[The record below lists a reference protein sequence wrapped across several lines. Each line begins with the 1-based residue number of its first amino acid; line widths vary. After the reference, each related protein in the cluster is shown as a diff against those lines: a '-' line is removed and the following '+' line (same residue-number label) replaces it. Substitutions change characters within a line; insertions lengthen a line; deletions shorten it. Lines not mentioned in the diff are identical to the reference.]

1 MAYLGAG
8 LDAVNETLSTINMVC
23 DTMTGNG
30 VLTTKVLGSPTAPG
44 SVNNVSVYYDGVAQ
58 TPTTDYTLSGSTIT
72 FTTAPASNVNVVIL
86 SYADEFSKT
95 ISDNTVYTDVIED
108 SAITNNKI
116 LGISASK
123 LTGALPALD
132 GSALTGIVTLD
143 PVLINETSN
152 PTVSSMLATGNG
164 VGTIWVNST
173 TGAMFICTDA
183 TVGANVWL
191 NVGGGSGNVVP
202 YMTATNTNG
211 IETTDGDYKVVT
223 FNTSGTFTPV
233 IGAAGL
239 GDFVEYL
246 VIAGGAGG
254 GANTGGGGG
263 AGGYLTATNFTV
275 TSSAFT
281 VTVGGG
287 GAGEQDG
294 AINTGAPGANG
305 TNSVFSSITSTGGGG
320 GGSYSAV
327 TTNGE
332 GQLGGSGGGGGAA
345 ENTNNNVGGAGTVNQ
360 GFAGGA
366 GAGNTGGS
374 RYQSGGGGGASAV
387 GANAVYN
394 VSGGDGG
401 AGLSS
406 SISGSA
412 VIRAGG
418 GGGAGYI
425 AGPVPVGAAG
435 AGGGGIGGIGGSTSG
450 AAGTVN
456 TGGGAGGGEFGG
468 AGGSGVVIIRYR
480 FQ

>member
-72 FTTAPASNVNVVIL
+72 FTTAPENNVNVVIL

-183 TVGANVWL
+183 TVGANIWL
-191 NVGGGSGNVVP
+191 NVGEGSGSLVP
-202 YMTATNTNG
+202 IQYMSATNTNG
-211 IETTDGDYKVVT
+211 TEVTDPSDANYKVVT
-223 FNTSGTFTPV
+223 FNTSGSFTPT
-233 IGAAGL
+233 IGVNATYGNKV
-239 GDFVEYL
+239 DYL
-246 VIAGGAGG
+246 VIAGGGG
-254 GANTGGGGG
+254 GSNYYYSGGGG
-263 AGGYLTATNFTV
+263 AGGYLSGTV
-275 TSSAFT
+275 SLSSGAIT
-281 VTVGGG
+281 VTVGAGGARKVGAGTGNSGVDSSFGAVVIADGGGYGGSSFGGDGGSSGGGSASGNGVGGAATAGQGNVGANGSTYSGGGGG
-287 GAGEQDG
+287 GAGGGGLQATSG
-294 AINTGAPGANG
+294 ATQSGGPGAA
-305 TNSVFSSITSTGGGG
+305 SSITGTSVTRAGGGG
-320 GGSYSAV
+320 GAMDANYTYFLG
-327 TTNGE
+327 
-332 GQLGGSGGGGGAA
+332 LGGSGGGG
-345 ENTNNNVGGAGTVNQ
+345 N
-360 GFAGGA
+360 AGGA
-366 GAGNTGGS
+366 HLGPVVSPIDGSVNTG
-374 RYQSGGGGGASAV
+374 SGGGGGCFPTNAY
-387 GANAVYN
+387 GA
-394 VSGGDGG
+394 
-401 AGLSS
+401 
-406 SISGSA
+406 
-412 VIRAGG
+412 
-418 GGGAGYI
+418 
-425 AGPVPVGAAG
+425 
-435 AGGGGIGGIGGSTSG
+435 
-450 AAGTVN
+450 
-456 TGGGAGGGEFGG
+456 
-468 AGGSGVVIIRYR
+468 AGGSGVVIVRYR

>member
-72 FTTAPASNVNVVIL
+72 FSEAPASNVNVVIL

-123 LTGALPALD
+123 LTGTLPALD

-246 VIAGGAGG
+246 VIAGGGG
-254 GANTGGGGG
+254 GGTNVGGGGG
-263 AGGYLTATNFTV
+263 AGGYRTASGFTV
-275 TSSAFT
+275 TDTELT
-281 VTVGGG
+281 VTVGAGG
-287 GAGEQDG
+287 QIASAGV
-294 AINTGAPGANG
+294 
-305 TNSVFSSITSTGGGG
+305 NSVFDTITSTGGGLG
-320 GGSYSAV
+320 GGAGV
-327 TTNGE
+327 AG
-332 GQLGGSGGGGGAA
+332 GAGGSGGGAGGAS
-345 ENTNNNVGGAGTVNQ
+345 TNSGGTSTASPDQGFDGGGVTGNVGGA
-360 GFAGGA
+360 
-366 GAGNTGGS
+366 
-374 RYQSGGGGGASAV
+374 GGGGASAL
-387 GANAVYN
+387 GADVP
-394 VSGGDGG
+394 SGYPGGAGG

-406 SISGSA
+406 SITGSA
-412 VIRAGG
+412 VVRGGGGGGGQRQDPADGGAGGDGGGGPGSGTVVGAGTAGTANLGGGG
-418 GGGAGYI
+418 GGGADGS
-425 AGPVPVGAAG
+425 GL
-435 AGGGGIGGIGGSTSG
+435 GGT
-450 AAGTVN
+450 
-456 TGGGAGGGEFGG
+456 
-468 AGGSGVVIIRYR
+468 GGSGVVIIRYR